1 MAVTTGRARTFEVIA
16 DAILDSGVTTV
27 FGLMGEDTAKLVTT
41 LAAQPGLTY
50 HSARHESMAVAMADG
65 YARASGRLGVAVLS
79 RGPGLVNGLT
89 AAVAARKHGSA
100 LLVIAGDSPVTERE
114 AGLGKRNP
122 KHVAQAQ
129 LLEAC
134 GLRPVEVT
142 PRRVREDVRE
152 AIALA
157 CSGIAVCLNVP
168 TDLFDTPVSEGS
180 MESVVGRKPDEVIEP
195 TEADVSR
202 LTVLLDASKRPLLL
216 AGRGAIDASGALR
229 ELAEHC
235 GALLSTSLLA
245 KDLFA
250 DDEFDIGVVGG
261 FAGDVTRT
269 LLAERDL
276 VVAFGASL
284 NSYTTG
290 GGELFSR
297 AKLVRVDHDPDS
309 LREGPSL
316 TLGVVADAAATAA
329 RLRAG
334 VRAAPGRRTDR
345 ERALVREDR
354 RRLDFT
360 EESVPH
366 GIDPRRLLRELDA
379 ILPADRALVLD
390 AGAFIGFASRYLSVS
405 HPSRFTFCLDFAAIG
420 LGHGTALGTA
430 LARPDTT
437 TVLCIGD
444 GGLMM
449 TLGELET
456 AVRRQV
462 PLVVIVLDDGAYGA
476 ERHYLDLMGIDHAE
490 SQFGLVPFARLAET
504 LGMPSTTVRTAD
516 DLALARSLL
525 ATGRR
530 PVLIDCKINGA
541 VRPAWLEELFTG
553 TGFGR

>member
-1 MAVTTGRARTFEVIA
+1 MTITTGRARTFEVIA
-16 DAILDSGVTTV
+16 EAILGSGVTTV

-41 LAAQPGLTY
+41 LAAQPGITY
-50 HSARHESMAVAMADG
+50 HGARHESMAVAMADG

-89 AAVAARKHGSA
+89 GAVAACKHGTA
-100 LLVIAGDSPVTERE
+100 LLVIAGSSPVTERQ

-122 KHVAQAQ
+122 KHVAQIQ

-134 GLRPVEVT
+134 GLRSVEVT
-142 PRRVREDVRE
+142 PEHVREDVAE

-157 CSGIAVCLNVP
+157 SSGVAVCLNVP
-168 TDLFDTPVSEGS
+168 TDLLDAPVLEDAVAPPAGQ
-180 MESVVGRKPDEVIEP
+180 ELDDVVEP

-202 LTVLLDASKRPLLL
+202 LTALLDASERPLLL
-216 AGRGAIDASGALR
+216 AGRGAIGASEALR

-261 FAGDVTRT
+261 FAGDVTRS
-269 LLAERDL
+269 LLADRDL
-276 VVAFGASL
+276 VVAFGAGL

-290 GGELFSR
+290 GGELFPQ
-297 AKLVRVDHDPDS
+297 AKLVRVDQDADS

-316 TLGVVADAAATAA
+316 ALGVVADAEATAA
-329 RLRAG
+329 RLRAT
-334 VRAAPGRRTDR
+334 VRAAPGRRGER
-345 ERALVREDR
+345 ERALVSEDR
-354 RRLDFT
+354 RRLDFI
-360 EESVPH
+360 EESVPD

-390 AGAFIGFASRYLSVS
+390 AGAFVGFASRYLSVS
-405 HPSRFTFCLDFAAIG
+405 HPDNFTFCLDFAAIG

-430 LARPDTT
+430 LARPDIT

-444 GGLMM
+444 GGLLM

-456 AVRRQV
+456 AVRRQS

-490 SQFGLVPFARLAET
+490 SQFGQVPFARLADT
-504 LGMPSTTVRTAD
+504 LGMPSTTVRTPD
-516 DLALARSLL
+516 DLAAVRSLL
-525 ATGRR
+525 AEGRR

-553 TGFGR
+553 SGFGR